1 MHKKINYIFIF
12 SVGIM
17 VLIAYQIILGEK
29 TKQKFTEN
37 QNENDLRINT
47 NCDNYRMKCD
57 QLFKKLRYPNQSLII
72 KPPPQM
78 PPADLIKRFT
88 QDGAMPII
96 KQWYINE
103 AYADSNSIQKE
114 TQGKVTVSEFNEWL
128 TKVKNNQ
135 KLVYYNVEL
144 QITMKKYLNE
154 IKDKSLVV
162 LGTQQPWVEAIGYYL
177 NASQI
182 TTLDY
187 TRKIYELDRLEWLH
201 VNDYLDDL
209 ISNKKEVEQFDN
221 SASFSSIEHS
231 GLGRYGDPLSPEGDI
246 DAVQQV
252 HCLLKPNGLFFLGL
266 PTSNDNSSYIEFNA
280 HRVYG
285 SKRLDLLLNGWTQLE
300 QVKCV
305 NNVETIFVLRK
316 NSLC

>member
-1 MHKKINYIFIF
+1 
-12 SVGIM
+12 M
-17 VLIAYQIILGEK
+17 VLILYQIILGEK
-29 TKQKFTEN
+29 NKQNFIE
-37 QNENDLRINT
+37 NENGLTINK
-47 NCDNYRMKCD
+47 NCYNYRMKCD
-57 QLFKKLRYPNQSLII
+57 QLFKKLRYPNKSLII

-78 PPADLIKRFT
+78 PPGDLMKRFT

-103 AYADSNSIQKE
+103 AYADSNSIEKKS
-114 TQGKVTVSEFNEWL
+114 QGKVTVDEFNEWL

-144 QITMKKYLNE
+144 QITMKKYLAK
-154 IKDKSLVV
+154 IKGKSLVV
-162 LGTQQPWVEAIGYYL
+162 VGTQQPWVEAIGYYL

-209 ISNKKEVEQFDN
+209 ISNKKKMEQFDN
-221 SASFSSIEHS
+221 SASFSSVEHS

-266 PTSNDNSSYIEFNA
+266 PTSTDDSSYIEFNA

-285 SKRLDLLLNGWTQLE
+285 SKRLGLLLDGWTQLE